1 MIDAYDPETSPDPA
15 LWLATDE
22 LELEDVIMQ
31 YCMANEA
38 DLPDVYM
45 HAHFH
50 MTVENQ
56 VAMGDEI
63 PVAGEFR
70 RLMADGLS
78 RHEAVH
84 AVGWVLSKH
93 MFGIVRNKEKGT
105 DLDLKY
111 YEKLKNFTVAQWHE
125 EAAEAEEET
134 DI

>member
-1 MIDAYDPETSPDPA
+1 MIDAYDPEVSPDPE

-22 LELEDVIMQ
+22 LELEEIIMQ

-38 DLPDVYM
+38 ELPDVYM

-50 MTVENQ
+50 MAVENQ

-70 RLMADGLS
+70 RFMADGLS

-84 AVGWVLSKH
+84 AIGWVLSKH
-93 MFGIVRNKEKGT
+93 MFGIVHNPAEGT

-125 EAAEAEEET
+125 EAAEAEEE
-134 DI
+134 I